1 VKRCICHHGEEE
13 VTTTSAPTATE
24 RRAQQAIAARLAE
37 AGFAL
42 PGTLL
47 ERSMRCGKPNCRCH
61 ADPPRLHGPYHQ
73 WTRKIEGKTL
83 TRNLTDDQL
92 ARYQPWFDN
101 AQRLREALAELEH
114 LSLRIAK
121 HAEAWDH

>member
-1 VKRCICHHGEEE
+1 MWGICHHDGQE
-13 VTTTSAPTATE
+13 VTTTPEPTAAK
-24 RRAQQAIAARLAE
+24 RRQQAIAARLAD

-73 WTRKIEGKTL
+73 WTRKVDGKTL

-92 ARYQPWFDN
+92 ARYRPWFDN
-101 AQRLREALAELEH
+101 AQRLRELIAELED
-114 LSLRIAK
+114 LTLRIANR
-121 HAEAWDH
+121 AEGWDR

>member
-1 VKRCICHHGEEE
+1 MAPQE
-13 VTTTSAPTATE
+13 VPTTSAPTPAE

-47 ERSMRCGKPNCRCH
+47 ERNMRCGKPNCRCH
-61 ADPPRLHGPYHQ
+61 ADPPQLHGPYHQ

-83 TRNLTDDQL
+83 TRNLTDDQV
-92 ARYQPWFDN
+92 ARYRPWFDN
-101 AQRLREALAELEH
+101 AQRLRELLAELEH

-121 HAEAWDH
+121 RAETWDR